1 MGEVQKL
8 KVKIKENNGVKLAWV
23 ENKWCEVFKES
34 PLNYFVIYNGERR
47 LLNKKTGELV
57 NNKSENAHN
66 KRWFTP
72 KCKSTHKGGC

>member
-8 KVKIKENNGVKLAWV
+8 KVKINENNGVKLALV

-34 PLNYFVIYNGERR
+34 PLNYFVIYKGERR

-57 NNKSENAHN
+57 SNQQVGAH
-66 KRWFTP
+66 KRMLVTP
-72 KCKSTHKGGC
+72 KCKTVHRTGC

>member
-1 MGEVQKL
+1 MG
-8 KVKIKENNGVKLAWV
+8 VKTKENNGVKLALV

-57 NNKSENAHN
+57 NHKSESTHN

-72 KCKSTHKGGC
+72 KCKTTHKGGY